1 MRAVRGVPV
10 RQLSMPEG
18 AVAHVSRAQWGGSGD
33 RERLLRAP
41 RPAGEKPLAAQRC
54 LSWGHL
60 TPRQPRATFCLT
72 PREPRA
78 HLHQR
83 TEPRDR
89 RRRVGPPVRWG

>member
-1 MRAVRGVPV
+1 MRAVRGVPA

-18 AVAHVSRAQWGGSGD
+18 AVAHVSRARRGGSGD
-33 RERLLRAP
+33 RERLLPAP
-41 RPAGEKPLAAQRC
+41 PAQCC